1 MLVGSKLGKGERMY
15 GNEEVV
21 AVDGA
26 GLGCH
31 VGGEDDFVVDLLD
44 SFEE

>member
-1 MLVGSKLGKGERMY
+1 MY

-21 AVDGA
+21 AVDSA

-31 VGGEDDFVVDLLD
+31 VGGEVDFVVDLLD
-44 SFEE
+44 PFEE